1 MTMLTVFVTEVLGPQ
16 PSDFKSDRNFSVGFK
31 KKLKKVLTNKKV
43 CAIIPYVVRATR
55 YAGVAQW

>member
-16 PSDFKSDRNFSVGFK
+16 PSDFKSDRSFLSDLKNFS
-31 KKLKKVLTNKKV
+31 KKVLTNKIV

>member
-1 MTMLTVFVTEVLGPQ
+1 MTMLTVFVTEVLVPQ
-16 PSDFKSDRNFSVGFK
+16 PSDFKSDRIFLSDLK
-31 KKLKKVLTNKKV
+31 KFLKKVLTNEFV